1 MLGPPRNAPRAVSQ
15 QPSQL
20 VERDIPPAD
29 WMDAPKQLLTLEE
42 AGRILRVGRTTVW
55 EMVNAGE
62 LVALRIRRK
71 LLIPRE
77 EPERY
82 LADLIEHAPAAAET
96 RKVLYRKHRRPD

>member
-1 MLGPPRNAPRAVSQ
+1 MLGPPRDAPRAVSHQ
-15 QPSQL
+15 RPQL

-29 WMDAPKQLLTLEE
+29 SMDASKRLLTLEE
-42 AGRILRVGRTTVW
+42 AGRILRMGRTTVW

-62 LVALRIRRK
+62 LVAVRK
-71 LLIPRE
+71 LLIPCE